1 MLILSITWPD
11 AISQYL
17 DYITFER
24 RLSPHTQENY
34 QRDLSAVEFFFTV
47 NEFPLVSPNDVV
59 EADIR
64 RWSNSLHRQGL
75 GRKTIQRKLSSL
87 RSFFRYHV
95 NRRQIRHNPVIA
107 IRSPKA
113 EKNLPQVFDID
124 ELNHLLDMQAET
136 WIELRDKAMVELLYS
151 SGLRLSELAALN
163 IGSFD
168 FSEALVKVL
177 GKGNKERILPV
188 GSKALEAIKSWLVV
202 RESIVLNDD
211 CEGALFLSNKGLR
224 LGHRSI
230 QLRLE
235 KLGLSAGASQRLHP
249 HLMRHSFASHMLQSS
264 SDIRAV
270 QELLGHSD
278 ISTTQIYTHLDF
290 QHLAKAYDSAHPR
303 ANKKK

>member
-1 MLILSITWPD
+1 MSITWPD

-113 EKNLPQVFDID
+113 EKICPKYL
-124 ELNHLLDMQAET
+124 
-136 WIELRDKAMVELLYS
+136 
-151 SGLRLSELAALN
+151 
-163 IGSFD
+163 
-168 FSEALVKVL
+168 
-177 GKGNKERILPV
+177 
-188 GSKALEAIKSWLVV
+188 
-202 RESIVLNDD
+202 
-211 CEGALFLSNKGLR
+211 
-224 LGHRSI
+224 
-230 QLRLE
+230 
-235 KLGLSAGASQRLHP
+235 
-249 HLMRHSFASHMLQSS
+249 
-264 SDIRAV
+264 
-270 QELLGHSD
+270 
-278 ISTTQIYTHLDF
+278 ISM
-290 QHLAKAYDSAHPR
+290 S
-303 ANKKK
+303 